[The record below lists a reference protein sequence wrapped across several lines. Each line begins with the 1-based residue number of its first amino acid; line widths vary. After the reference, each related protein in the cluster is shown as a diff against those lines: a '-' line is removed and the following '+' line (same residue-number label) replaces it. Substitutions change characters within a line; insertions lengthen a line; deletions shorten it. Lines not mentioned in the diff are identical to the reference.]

1 METLTDDTKLKN
13 LFKQALMEAL
23 EEKKDVVRDLLMEA
37 MEDVALVHA
46 IEEAASELQL
56 PEGLL
61 ASRKVLEA
69 LQDGSGW
76 IGPLAGWRRTLLEPR
91 LEPLL

>member
-46 IEEAASELQL
+46 IQ
-56 PEGLL
+56 EG
-61 ASRKVLEA
+61 E
-69 LQDGSGW
+69 GSGE
-76 IGPLAGWRRTLLEPR
+76 AGRDEIFGILQGVQGAA
-91 LEPLL
+91 